1 MADHNTEVE
10 LRYKVHDPNETIAN
24 LEKLGIKNTGK
35 KHLIDQW
42 FMPNNIRSMEMHEDW
57 FNKDRGVAWRIR
69 RTEQPDGSF
78 KVEATSKQLTEAN
91 NHDTFIETDAGVST
105 YDEAMQFV
113 KDKGYYCWLTIDK
126 TRYDFTSPEDDF
138 EIVLDEIEGLAEKIG
153 VGSALE
159 VEFKGQATREEALTK
174 LDAFVARA
182 GINPGERFERSLTV
196 EAMSA
201 LADFGV

>member
-1 MADHNTEVE
+1 MGSNARCNCCCAKFASCRPGYSPGQEIMADHNTEVE

-138 EIVLDEIEGLAEKIG
+138 EIVLDEIEGLAEK
-153 VGSALE
+153 
-159 VEFKGQATREEALTK
+159 
-174 LDAFVARA
+174 
-182 GINPGERFERSLTV
+182 
-196 EAMSA
+196 
-201 LADFGV
+201 